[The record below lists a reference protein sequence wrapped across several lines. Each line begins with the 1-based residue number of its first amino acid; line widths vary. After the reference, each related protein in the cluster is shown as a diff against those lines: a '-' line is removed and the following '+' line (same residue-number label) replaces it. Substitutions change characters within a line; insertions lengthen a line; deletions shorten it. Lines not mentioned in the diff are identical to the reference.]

1 MPDSASARALVLERP
16 RRLVLHELPLP
27 AVGDDDALVRV
38 AACGL
43 CGTDHEQYSGELAS
57 GFAFVPG
64 HETVGIVETIGPRAA
79 ARWGAAAGD
88 RDATGRLADVVVDVP
103 AKAPAA
109 FAQAIELARPA
120 GTVVVAGT
128 RGCGTGAP
136 GFVPDMVVL
145 KELRIVGALGVD
157 ATAYRAAM
165 DLLASGR
172 YPFADLPRRVVGLDA
187 AEDLLATM
195 AGEGGGVP
203 PIHGVVTP

>member
-43 CGTDHEQYSGELAS
+43 CGTD
-57 GFAFVPG
+57 

-145 KELRIVGALGVD
+145 KELRIGALGVD

-165 DLLASGR
+165 DLLA
-172 YPFADLPRRVVGLDA
+172 
-187 AEDLLATM
+187 TM
-195 AGEGGGVP
+195 AGGGGGVP

>member
-27 AVGDDDALVRV
+27 AVSDGDALVRV

-43 CGTDHEQYSGELAS
+43 CGTD
-57 GFAFVPG
+57 

-79 ARWGAAAGD
+79 ARWGVAAGD
-88 RDATGRLADVVVDVP
+88 RVATGRLADVVVDVT

-128 RGCGTGAP
+128 RGWGTGAP

-172 YPFADLPRRVVGLDA
+172 YPFADLTRRVVGLDA